1 MDKHDPIKK
10 TNKNIKTFCPKG
22 PFTEFKKK
30 KKKKD
35 EV

>member
-1 MDKHDPIKK
+1 MMAKHDPIKK
-10 TNKNIKTFCPKG
+10 TNIKTFHPKG
-22 PFTEFKKK
+22 TIHKDK